1 MAQVMVTG
9 GNGFVAGWCIA
20 QVLEPGHEVVA
31 TVRTP
36 AKAEAVR
43 AAVDAAP
50 GDTALRS
57 VLVDLLDDEGWMIAM
72 AGCDT
77 VLHVASPLAGDE
89 SDPDSYRPATET
101 IVASGPSVLALTA
114 AGA

>member
-72 AGCDT
+72 AGWISSSAAT
-77 VLHVASPLAGDE
+77 TPSAYGTSGWPAAAR
-89 SDPDSYRPATET
+89 SRPAT
-101 IVASGPSVLALTA
+101 SPRS
-114 AGA
+114 